1 MEISHP
7 GDEASVGADL
17 SCPSPHCIS
26 HKRGIA
32 ETWDPVWGTGNNAFQ
47 VPIYRPTGTLSPT
60 PIYLF
65 ILIIGQKESP
75 RYSDYFV
82 KPHYRSPSCSQP
94 YSPVEDKRTSTPQL
108 PAEHKPLPPFKTSKC
123 PKLW

>member
-1 MEISHP
+1 MHFNKLIRP
-7 GDEASVGADL
+7 AVGADL

-32 ETWDPVWGTGNNAFQ
+32 ETWRNAFQ

-94 YSPVEDKRTSTPQL
+94 YSPVEDKWTSTPQL
-108 PAEHKPLPPFKTSKC
+108 TAE
-123 PKLW
+123 